1 LRFAGGSLILVTRE
15 RLTVGIKKRAT
26 LFLSL
31 PLMALVAATFLF
43 MASCVPEPP
52 PTVDIFSPE
61 DGATV
66 VGIVSI
72 EVNATDN
79 SGVDSVECSIEGESV
94 PMALISGDELDG
106 IWQGYWD
113 TTAIPDGFH
122 TITVTARDSTSGRS
136 VDSAIVVV
144 DNVPPA
150 PGSAEV
156 QLRAKVIPTC
166 PLPCR

>member
-1 LRFAGGSLILVTRE
+1 MKFAGGSLILITRE
-15 RLTVGIKKRAT
+15 RLTVDIKKRPR

-31 PLMALVAATFLF
+31 PLMALVAAAFLF
-43 MASCVPEPP
+43 MTSCVSEPP

-66 VGIVSI
+66 VGVVSI

-79 SGVDSVECSIEGESV
+79 SGVDSVECSIEDESV
-94 PMALISGDELDG
+94 PMVLISGDELDG

-122 TITVTARDSTSGRS
+122 TITVTATDASGFGG
-136 VDSAIVVV
+136 VDSVIVMV

-156 QLRAKVIPTC
+156 QLRAEVIPTC
-166 PLPCR
+166 PLPCK